1 VRKKLEH
8 NGSFPNAQRV
18 WSTAQFTNCA
28 AQLINCAAHLANC
41 AAIVRV
47 WSTVA
52 QLVKCRAFGHFVIG
66 AARLAK
72 CADWSNAPYNDT
84 RI

>member
-1 VRKKLEH
+1 MR
-8 NGSFPNAQRV
+8 NAFGQQR
-18 WSTAQFTNCA
+18 SLPTA
-28 AQLINCAAHLANC
+28 LLANC

-52 QLVKCRAFGHFVIG
+52 QLVKCRALDNFVIG

-72 CADWSNAPYNDT
+72 CADWSNAPYTDILANLWQWQFGNL
-84 RI
+84 II